1 MSIKKKENEQKII
14 WSRIL
19 LVLAILSLFSL
30 PTFALTKSTT
40 ASCSI
45 PWAWPR
51 CWFGGCP
58 NGLSCDDTS
67 SLSIPNDVK
76 IIRATVSWTVL
87 NDEGRIFI
95 NGNQIYH
102 TNYDFGNCC
111 LQPGSSKDVT
121 NRIRSGSN
129 SVGLH
134 METWAWGSDGTKS
147 ATLTVDY
154 CDSQQGKSC
163 GSCGGKVQCDGS
175 CNLSPPGNF
184 GNSCSKGTGECRRT
198 GTIKCNGQC
207 SVSAGSPSTEICD
220 NKDNSCSGVV
230 DNGCDDDNDNYCE
243 AGITRVGTPSTCTAG
258 GNDQNDNDNTI
269 NPGATEICDNKN
281 NNQVN
286 GVDEGCDKDKDSYA
300 TKSVSCFGNYRDGN
314 NVIRS
319 CSTNGGSAGDC
330 DDGNVNI
337 NPSISEICDNIDND
351 CSNGIDNG
359 CDNDK
364 DGFVNPLLTCIGSFR
379 DGNGVVRPC
388 P

>member
-1 MSIKKKENEQKII
+1 MSIRKKEGEQEII

-19 LVLAILSLFSL
+19 AVLVILSLFSL

-67 SLSIPNDVK
+67 SLSIPNGAR
-76 IIRATVSWTVL
+76 IIKATVSWTQL

-95 NGNQIYH
+95 NGNQVYH

-129 SVGLH
+129 SIGIH
-134 METWAWGSDGTKS
+134 METWAWGSDGARS
-147 ATLTVDY
+147 ATLSVDY
-154 CDSQQGKSC
+154 CDINQGQSC
-163 GSCGGKVQCDGS
+163 GSCGGKIQCDGS
-175 CNLSPPGNF
+175 CSVSLPTNF
-184 GNSCSKGTGECRRT
+184 GDSCSSGTGECRRT
-198 GTIKCNGQC
+198 GTIKCDGSC
-207 SVSAGSPSTEICD
+207 SASPGSPSTEICD
-220 NKDNSCSGVV
+220 NKDNSCNGAV

-243 AGITRVGTPSTCTAG
+243 AGINRVGTPSTCTAG
-258 GNDQNDNDNTI
+258 GNDLNDNDNTI

-286 GVDEGCDKDKDSYA
+286 GVDEGCDDDNDNYCESGITRVGTPSTCTA
-300 TKSVSCFGNYRDGN
+300 GGND
-314 NVIRS
+314 
-319 CSTNGGSAGDC
+319 CSDN
-330 DDGNVNI
+330 NVNI
-337 NPSISEICDNIDND
+337 NPGATEICDNIDND
-351 CSNGIDNG
+351 CVSGIDDG

-379 DGNGVVRPC
+379 DGNGIIRSC